1 MSGRTPCLDVEEKA
15 LRRAPFARVG
25 ADLGCGED
33 IAQENDVGSTPRDDS
48 TCGAF
53 SASAASRG
61 IRSRMST
68 ILLASRVRRD
78 VRVPKA
84 RCDSESDD
92 AASLI

>member
-1 MSGRTPCLDVEEKA
+1 M
-15 LRRAPFARVG
+15 RVG
-25 ADLGCGED
+25 TDLGCGED